1 MTRSVLLIPATSA
14 PISACPPKRCQSD
27 EVGQAVGFSNVAMAW
42 SEPYFVTVIET
53 EHGWIMDGVPAP
65 TEAAAR
71 AEAIDIL
78 AGMDGGSSPIGR
90 APGQFTDRARP
101 LQKHRQTVWTPSRV

>member
-1 MTRSVLLIPATSA
+1 VAT
-14 PISACPPKRCQSD
+14 
-27 EVGQAVGFSNVAMAW
+27 AW

-78 AGMDGGSSPIGR
+78 AGIVLPDLNSSSPIL
-90 APGQFTDRARP
+90 PAR
-101 LQKHRQTVWTPSRV
+101 RVQVIDLLGMTNRPPKPVVLNNVALRSVRLDESP